1 MSVFEKFKNL
11 AESLKKTKDVL
22 SGKITSIFSSAKL
35 GIDDMERLEEALIL
49 SDISFQTSSEIM
61 DGVKERIAKF
71 KGIEN
76 QRAAESSEPSP
87 LISDIIKRALK
98 DEIASKISNNFADIN
113 VNNEKNIFLI
123 VGINGVGKTTTVGK
137 LGKYYSDS
145 GKKVII
151 AACDTFRAAGKEQ
164 LELWGQRTGIE
175 VVSGK
180 ENQDPAS
187 VAHDAVQKLKDKDFN
202 LLIIDTAGR
211 LHNKKHLMEELS
223 KIKRIILK
231 TFGNPPDEILI
242 VIDASLGQNSLVQVE
257 QFKELA
263 DITGVIITKLD
274 GSAKG
279 GIIID
284 IIHKFNLPVRFVG
297 TGESVDKISEFSP
310 EIFVDN
316 LF

>member
-1 MSVFEKFKNL
+1 MKVFEKFKNL
-11 AESLKKTKDVL
+11 SDSLKKTKEAL
-22 SGKITSIFSSAKL
+22 SEKITSIFSSAKL
-35 GIDDMERLEEALIL
+35 GPGDLERLEEALVL
-49 SDISFQTSSEIM
+49 SDISFQTANEIVE
-61 DGVKERIAKF
+61 GIKKRVSKF

-76 QRAAESSEPSP
+76 QQSP
-87 LISDIIKRALK
+87 LTSDIIKSALK
-98 DEIASKISNNFADIN
+98 DEIKSKISKDFPEIK
-113 VNNEKNIFLI
+113 VNNQKNIFLI
-123 VGINGVGKTTTVGK
+123 VGVNGVGKTTTVGK
-137 LGKYYSDS
+137 LGKYYTDR
-145 GKKVII
+145 GRKAII

-164 LELWGQRTGIE
+164 LEVWGDKTGIE
-175 VVSGK
+175 VISGK
-180 ENQDPAS
+180 DNQDPAS

-223 KIKRIILK
+223 KIKRIISK
-231 TFGNPPDEILI
+231 TSGNPPDETFI

-257 QFKELA
+257 QFKELI
-263 DITGVIITKLD
+263 DISGVIITKLD

-284 IIHKFNLPVRFVG
+284 IIHKLNLPVRFVG

-310 EIFVDN
+310 EIFIDS

>member
-1 MSVFEKFKNL
+1 MKVFEKFKNFKD
-11 AESLKKTKDVL
+11 SLKKTKEAL
-22 SGKITSIFSSAKL
+22 SEKVNSIFSFTKL
-35 GIDDMERLEEALIL
+35 EPEDLDKLEEALVL
-49 SDISFQTSSEIM
+49 SDISFQTANEIVE
-61 DGVKERIAKF
+61 GIKKRVLKT
-71 KGIEN
+71 KGGGN
-76 QRAAESSEPSP
+76 GQSP
-87 LISDIIKRALK
+87 LTEGVIKDALK
-98 DEIASKISNNFADIN
+98 DEIKSKISKDFPEIN
-113 VNNEKNIFLI
+113 INNEKNIFLI
-123 VGINGVGKTTTVGK
+123 VGVNGVGKTTTVGK
-137 LGKYYSDS
+137 LGKYYAGM

-164 LELWGQRTGIE
+164 LEVWGNRTGTP

-223 KIKRIILK
+223 KIKRIISK
-231 TFGNPPDEILI
+231 TNGRPPDETFI

-257 QFKELA
+257 QFKELI
-263 DITGVIITKLD
+263 DISGVIVTKLD

-284 IIHKFNLPVRFVG
+284 IIHKLNLPVRFIG
-297 TGESVDKISEFSP
+297 TGESPDKISEFSP
-310 EIFVDN
+310 EIFADG